1 MNHQSNSKS
10 IRAVLAGV
18 VLLCVGLPWS
28 LGASAAPVAVGALS
42 FDVAA
47 AASAPAERLGVLAP
61 DNFPMEVSPRCYVL
75 NNFGDDRSGGRSHAG
90 VDILATLGQ
99 DIYAMAD
106 GTITVQTIAGASNAT
121 LSGNLLRVTHTSA
134 GGTYTTYGHLS
145 AFAPGITKGSVVHK
159 GQLIGFVG
167 DTGNPGPGNYHLHYE
182 IHPGGGAAVD
192 PLPTLLPVPAGCTI
206 YW

>member
-1 MNHQSNSKS
+1 LVIDGS
-10 IRAVLAGV
+10 AG
-18 VLLCVGLPWS
+18 
-28 LGASAAPVAVGALS
+28 AT
-42 FDVAA
+42 
-47 AASAPAERLGVLAP
+47 APAERLGVLAP

-106 GTITVQTIAGASNAT
+106 GTITVQTFAGASNAT
-121 LSGNLLRVTHTSA
+121 LSGNLLRVTHTNA

-159 GQLIGFVG
+159 GQLLGFVG